1 MRPATRTPCPATKS
15 ARLSARWRRV
25 QRQVAATG
33 LALMLSLSLAGAP
46 SEAGPIAPRDGWAIA
61 ESGKD
66 YATLLEALKAA
77 IKAEGMFKVT
87 EAGPTEAAKRRGITI
102 PGNRVIGVYRN
113 DFAVRAL
120 TASTAAMIEAPI
132 RFYVTEGPDGNGWL
146 SYKTPSAVFAPYA
159 TEGGEALATI
169 GKELDTI
176 FAAIAARALAE

>member
-1 MRPATRTPCPATKS
+1 M
-15 ARLSARWRRV
+15 
-25 QRQVAATG
+25 G
-33 LALMLSLSLAGAP
+33 LALALALSLADVK
-46 SEAGPIAPRDGWAIA
+46 SQAGPIAPRDGWAIA

-66 YATLLEALKAA
+66 YATLLEALRAA

-120 TASTAAMIEAPI
+120 AASTAAMIEAPI
-132 RFYVTEGPDGNGWL
+132 RFYVTEGPDGKGWL

-169 GKELDTI
+169 GEELDAI

>member
-1 MRPATRTPCPATKS
+1 MIGD
-15 ARLSARWRRV
+15 
-25 QRQVAATG
+25 AAA
-33 LALMLSLSLAGAP
+33 LALAVALAGAQAT
-46 SEAGPIAPRDGWAIA
+46 AGPIAPRAGWAIA

-66 YATLLEALKAA
+66 YATLLDALKAA

-120 TASTAAMIEAPI
+120 EASTPAMIEAPI
-132 RFYVTEGPDGNGWL
+132 RFYVTEAPDGKGWL

-159 TEGGEALATI
+159 EDGGEALAAI
-169 GKELDTI
+169 GAELDTI